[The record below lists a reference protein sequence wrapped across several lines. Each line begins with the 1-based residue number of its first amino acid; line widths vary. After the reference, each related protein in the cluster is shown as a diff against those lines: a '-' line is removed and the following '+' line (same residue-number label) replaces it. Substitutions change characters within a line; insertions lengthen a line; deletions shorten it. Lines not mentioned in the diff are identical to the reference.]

1 MKAAVNRRQPL
12 PVHRALGRSRVRLR
26 AIAQP
31 NIKERLKNAKQR
43 PDLILKER
51 SDDRYLSATCA
62 DSKERLNGFEASQE
76 RLARATPFSQHKFDA
91 SNSLTVQEGLKSYD
105 RISHDESLDGEHA
118 LIQESDGLPSLLND
132 GNHSNREFGQKGI
145 WAHVPFSN
153 SLSTLIDKIPA
164 RVRGLVMLNVLVV
177 LVATNWVVVKDAG
190 TTFDPFGF
198 ASLRFVVAAAALSP
212 FLFKAF
218 KRKETVIAGLELG
231 LLTAIGYLAQSE
243 GLLTTE
249 ASRASF
255 LSTFTVL
262 VVPFLAG
269 FTGRGVRPLTWAAAV
284 TALLGVSL
292 LEQGGA
298 PPSIGD
304 VWSIVSAVAFGVQIF
319 RTEHYSRVLG
329 RRQTIPL
336 MSVVLA
342 TTAIL
347 SGLAT
352 LASHMDTVKEYI
364 LTQPGLLLAKSLASH
379 VPWIEVV
386 YTGLLTTDVALLM
399 ELVALRDV
407 SSTEAAII
415 YTMEPVLGAG
425 LAFTMLGERWGPT
438 GWIGAGLI
446 VGSCVGMQI
455 WGKEEGEPVLESTS
469 DMEG

>member
-1 MKAAVNRRQPL
+1 MKAVAKGRQPL
-12 PVHRALGRSRVRLR
+12 PGYQVLCRSRIRLR

-31 NIKERLKNAKQR
+31 NVKERPKSPNQR
-43 PDLILKER
+43 PTLILKER
-51 SDDRYLSATCA
+51 NDEKCLSTTFTDSEKRFDVFGKGDR
-62 DSKERLNGFEASQE
+62 
-76 RLARATPFSQHKFDA
+76 ARAAGVAQNETHCSGEAPREDGTHEFEHEHEHDY
-91 SNSLTVQEGLKSYD
+91 GKS
-105 RISHDESLDGEHA
+105 ENL
-118 LIQESDGLPSLLND
+118 
-132 GNHSNREFGQKGI
+132 
-145 WAHVPFSN
+145 WAFIPFSN
-153 SLSTLIDKIPA
+153 SLRALIDRIPA

-212 FLFKAF
+212 FLFKAL
-218 KRKETVIAGLELG
+218 KRKETVLAGLELG
-231 LLTAIGYLAQSE
+231 LLTAVGYLAQSE

-269 FTGRGVRPLTWAAAV
+269 FSGRGVRPLTWAAAV

-298 PPSIGD
+298 PPSMGD

-352 LASHMDTVKEYI
+352 LANHLDLIKEYS
-364 LTQPGLLLAKSLASH
+364 LAHPGVLLAKSLAAH
-379 VPWIEVV
+379 VPWVEVV

-438 GWIGAGLI
+438 GWIGAALI
-446 VGSCVGMQI
+446 VGSCVGMQV

-469 DMEG
+469 DMET

>member
-1 MKAAVNRRQPL
+1 VYSRRTAAVLASQKPTEIMKAAVKCRQSL
-12 PVHRALGRSRVRLR
+12 PGYQVLCRSRVRLR

-31 NIKERLKNAKQR
+31 NVKERPKSPNQR
-43 PDLILKER
+43 PTLILKEKN
-51 SDDRYLSATCA
+51 DEKCLSTTFT
-62 DSKERLNGFEASQE
+62 DSEKRFDVFGEGVRVRAAGLAQNQTISSGEAS
-76 RLARATPFSQHKFDA
+76 RDGTHA
-91 SNSLTVQEGLKSYD
+91 EGYDHEQDHDHGKS
-105 RISHDESLDGEHA
+105 EKL
-118 LIQESDGLPSLLND
+118 
-132 GNHSNREFGQKGI
+132 
-145 WAHVPFSN
+145 WAFVPFSK
-153 SLSTLIDKIPA
+153 SLRALIDRVPA

-212 FLFKAF
+212 FLFKAL
-218 KRKETVIAGLELG
+218 KRKETVLAGLELG
-231 LLTAIGYLAQSE
+231 LLTAVGYLAQSE

-269 FTGRGVRPLTWAAAV
+269 FSGTGVRPLTWAAAV
-284 TALLGVSL
+284 TAVLGVSL

-298 PPSIGD
+298 PPSMGD

-352 LASHMDTVKEYI
+352 MANHLDLIKEYS
-364 LTQPGLLLAKSLASH
+364 LAHPGVLLAKSLAAH
-379 VPWIEVV
+379 VPWVEVV

-438 GWIGAGLI
+438 GWIGAALI

-469 DMEG
+469 DMEM